1 VKSEGQGILTNGQKV
16 IAREV
21 EPAAGI
27 ATSKVKSVTTQKRAR
42 SRLPTSERIAQPKSL
57 SEREYQTTMLSATV
71 YDRSV
76 TRLSW
81 QHGETKYLAYTN
93 ADFN

>member
-1 VKSEGQGILTNGQKV
+1 
-16 IAREV
+16 
-21 EPAAGI
+21 
-27 ATSKVKSVTTQKRAR
+27 
-42 SRLPTSERIAQPKSL
+42 
-57 SEREYQTTMLSATV
+57 MLSATV